1 MSTPPAAF
9 TADQLEDQV
18 RNLLSDNVNYAGVAP
33 DSIDPQTWSTQ
44 QIYDALNFAIK
55 IYCMA
60 TNATYSEAS
69 AIVGSDG
76 VAVIPTDYLELA
88 QVYWP
93 AAGTCGFGV
102 FGPSGGD

>member
-1 MSTPPAAF
+1 MSTGQEAF
-9 TADQLEDQV
+9 TASQLEDQV
-18 RNLLSDNVNYAGVAP
+18 RNLLSDNINFATTTP
-33 DSIDPQTWSTQ
+33 DGKDPQTWSTQ

-93 AAGTCGFGV
+93 AAETCGFGV
-102 FGPSGGD
+102 IGPFGGD